1 MRLPPTVFLDV
12 VDSTNSWLRRKARE
26 VPAGT
31 AVAADYQT
39 AGRGRGDRRW
49 HSPPGGAA
57 MFSLLWPRGEAPREE
72 LGRLSV
78 GLARTVAEALAAD
91 YGVEVEVKPPNDVL
105 AGGKKLCGILI
116 EECGDRLIVG
126 VGVNTNLDPG
136 ALPEGVDAASLS
148 RLCGSKIDN
157 RRLIERLVPAIAE
170 YLSAS
175 LVPLTR
181 EDDG

>member
-57 MFSLLWPRGEAPREE
+57 MFSLL
-72 LGRLSV
+72 
-78 GLARTVAEALAAD
+78 
-91 YGVEVEVKPPNDVL
+91 
-105 AGGKKLCGILI
+105 
-116 EECGDRLIVG
+116 
-126 VGVNTNLDPG
+126 
-136 ALPEGVDAASLS
+136 
-148 RLCGSKIDN
+148 
-157 RRLIERLVPAIAE
+157 
-170 YLSAS
+170 
-175 LVPLTR
+175 
-181 EDDG
+181 